1 MEVNP
6 ILLEVFK
13 NRFASISEEM
23 GVTLIRTAFSPN
35 IKERRDLSC
44 AIFDQSGDMIAQA
57 AHIPV
62 HLGSMPMSVKAAI
75 QSVTWEKGDMVILN
89 DPFKGGTHLPDITL
103 VSAVFA
109 TSGTPVFFVANRAHH
124 ADVGGMSSGS
134 MPLSTSIF
142 QEGLIIPAL
151 KLVEKGT
158 IDKKI
163 MGFLLNNVRTPTERE
178 GDFAAQIMANITGVR
193 RTEELIAKYGL
204 ETARFYARALT
215 EYAEHLTR
223 ATIQNIPDGVYTFE
237 DVMDDDGISD
247 RSFKLKVTLTIQDDT
262 ATLDFSECDLQAKGS
277 INAVYAITLSAVLY
291 VFRSLVTSNIPTN
304 AGCRRPIKVLTR
316 KGTVVDAC
324 FPAAVAGGNVEMSQ
338 RIVDVVLGALSHAI
352 PDQIPA
358 ASQGTMNNVTIGGI
372 DPRNDRPFAYYET
385 IAGGLGA
392 TFNYDGES
400 AVHCHMTNTMN
411 TPVEALEYSYPFLV
425 TEYSIRRGTGGKGRH
440 NGGDG
445 IVREIELLS
454 DAEVTVLSERRKVPP
469 YGLFGGK
476 PGAKGKNVVIRKK
489 LQEQRGGKFSAALLK
504 GDRVRIET
512 PGGGGYGTPEPD
524 TA

>member
-1 MEVNP
+1 
-6 ILLEVFK
+6 
-13 NRFASISEEM
+13 
-23 GVTLIRTAFSPN
+23 
-35 IKERRDLSC
+35 
-44 AIFDQSGDMIAQA
+44 
-57 AHIPV
+57 
-62 HLGSMPMSVKAAI
+62 
-75 QSVTWEKGDMVILN
+75 
-89 DPFKGGTHLPDITL
+89 
-103 VSAVFA
+103 
-109 TSGTPVFFVANRAHH
+109 
-124 ADVGGMSSGS
+124 
-134 MPLSTSIF
+134 
-142 QEGLIIPAL
+142 
-151 KLVEKGT
+151 
-158 IDKKI
+158 
-163 MGFLLNNVRTPTERE
+163 
-178 GDFAAQIMANITGVR
+178 
-193 RTEELIAKYGL
+193 
-204 ETARFYARALT
+204 
-215 EYAEHLTR
+215 
-223 ATIQNIPDGVYTFE
+223 
-237 DVMDDDGISD
+237 
-247 RSFKLKVTLTIQDDT
+247 
-262 ATLDFSECDLQAKGS
+262 
-277 INAVYAITLSAVLY
+277 
-291 VFRSLVTSNIPTN
+291 
-304 AGCRRPIKVLTR
+304 
-316 KGTVVDAC
+316 
-324 FPAAVAGGNVEMSQ
+324 
-338 RIVDVVLGALSHAI
+338 LGALSHAI